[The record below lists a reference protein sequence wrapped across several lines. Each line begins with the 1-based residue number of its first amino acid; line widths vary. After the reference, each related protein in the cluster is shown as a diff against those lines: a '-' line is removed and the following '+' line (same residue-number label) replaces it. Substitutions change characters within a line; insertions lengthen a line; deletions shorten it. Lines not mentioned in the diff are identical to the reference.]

1 MFTVDKSSL
10 WSFARVEQ
18 ESNNPPLFSWMRKK
32 AIKLIVDRS
41 IVDDN
46 VVYAK
51 NAVHLVVS

>member
-1 MFTVDKSSL
+1 
-10 WSFARVEQ
+10 
-18 ESNNPPLFSWMRKK
+18 MRKK